1 MQRVLMALSHWE
13 HIKWVPMTRILMLML
28 TSVWTHLSCVPHQP
42 QQERPQLSQTLQ
54 VGVTHQPLSPY
65 EAKGQNKSPGKKEPR
80 RKRPVNL
87 NRCLDACAAGGA
99 ILIDFCNDI
108 EKSDVRRSCF
118 SVHNESEQKCR
129 GFCANY
135 FGN

>member
-1 MQRVLMALSHWE
+1 MTRVL
-13 HIKWVPMTRILMLML
+13 VLML
-28 TSVWTHLSCVPHQP
+28 TSIWSHLSCVPHEP
-42 QQERPQLSQTLQ
+42 TQEQPQLSQVLQ
-54 VGVTHQPLSPY
+54 AGLPYQQLSSGK
-65 EAKGQNKSPGKKEPR
+65 ATGQNKRPSKKEPR

-87 NRCLDACAAGGA
+87 SRCLDACAAGGA

-108 EKSDVRRSCF
+108 DKSDVRRSCF

-135 FGN
+135 FGS

>member
-1 MQRVLMALSHWE
+1 
-13 HIKWVPMTRILMLML
+13 MTRAFVLIL
-28 TSVWTHLSCVPHQP
+28 TVVWSNVSCVPHESHQEQP
-42 QQERPQLSQTLQ
+42 QLRQVIQAGPSHQQLS
-54 VGVTHQPLSPY
+54 PDK
-65 EAKGQNKSPGKKEPR
+65 AKGQNKRPGKKEPR

-108 EKSDVRRSCF
+108 SKADVRRSCF

-135 FGN
+135 FGK